1 MSFTAIQWMP
11 AKYESYIL
19 KSLDVT
25 LVLLSMLN
33 KSFSLVHLTFD
44 KHINGSANTLDAYIS
59 NNSDFLDRSDEKSI
73 CKQNDADLLQ

>member
-1 MSFTAIQWMP
+1 MP

-25 LVLLSMLN
+25 LVLLSMPN

-44 KHINGSANTLDAYIS
+44 KHINGRANTLDAYIS
-59 NNSDFLDRSDEKSI
+59 NNSDFLYRSEEKSI
-73 CKQNDADLLQ
+73 CKQNGAELLQ